1 MLYIRTDMN
10 PVIATGHVM
19 RCLSIADAAR
29 MLGEDVIFL
38 IADWQAAELL
48 TERGYHF
55 FVLKTQWD
63 KMESE
68 LPILSEL
75 IEKYKITSVL
85 VDSYQVTE
93 TYLSR
98 LSQMTKVIYIDDLNK
113 FHYPAE
119 VLICYA
125 NYWEKFG
132 YTDSYFHTRLLLGP
146 KYMPLRQA
154 FSGIGERK
162 IKEKAE
168 TLLLLAGGG
177 DAYHMID
184 RILERVS
191 LKDFKQITAVCG
203 RYYEKYEDLVKKYEL
218 YPNVRIY
225 KMVEDMAEYML
236 EADIAVSAGG
246 TTLYELCACGTPTI
260 SYAMVENQL
269 DNVRKFAKDD
279 VIEYAGEAV
288 EDKTIDH
295 IMVLIERYM
304 TDWVLRTEHSKKMQ
318 KLVDGQGAWRIA
330 KEWLTL

>member
-19 RCLSIADAAR
+19 RCLSIADAVR
-29 MLGEDVIFL
+29 MLGEDVTFL
-38 IADWQAAELL
+38 TADRQAAELL
-48 TERGYHF
+48 TERGYRF
-55 FVLKTQWD
+55 IALKTQWD

-68 LPILSEL
+68 LPVLSGF
-75 IEKYKITSVL
+75 IEEYKIASVL

-98 LSQMTKVIYIDDLNK
+98 LSQMTKVLYIDDLNK
-113 FHYPAE
+113 FHYPVE
-119 VLICYA
+119 LLICYA

-132 YTDSYFHTRLLLGP
+132 YPDRYIHTRLLLGP
-146 KYMPLRQA
+146 EYMPLRQG
-154 FSGIGERK
+154 FSGIGARR

-168 TLLLLAGGG
+168 TLLLLAGGF

-184 RILERVS
+184 RILEKIS

-203 RYYEKYEDLVKKYEL
+203 RYYERYDDLVKKYEA

-225 KMVEDMAEYML
+225 RMVEDMTAYML

-246 TTLYELCACGTPTI
+246 TTLYELCACGTPAI
-260 SYAMVENQL
+260 SYAMAENQL
-269 DNVRKFAKDD
+269 DNVNKFAEDG
-279 VIEYAGEAV
+279 VIDHAGEAGKD
-288 EDKTIDH
+288 ETIEH
-295 IMVLIERYM
+295 IAALIERYALDRM
-304 TDWVLRTEHSKKMQ
+304 IRRERSRKMQ

-330 KEWLTL
+330 KEWLKL